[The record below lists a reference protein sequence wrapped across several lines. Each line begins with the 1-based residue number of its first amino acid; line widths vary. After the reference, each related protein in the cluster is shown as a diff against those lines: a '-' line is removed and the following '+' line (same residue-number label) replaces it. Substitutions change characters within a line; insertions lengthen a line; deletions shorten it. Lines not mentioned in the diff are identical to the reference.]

1 MRPLPVSSTCVGS
14 TSPGHDGVSEPS
26 DPAQPQMQEDSDAM
40 TDVLADV
47 AMRAGYRHAG
57 PEYDELLDSD
67 GRIRGQWDELTA
79 GLTVREPEILA
90 RYRQRL
96 RTLVDNHGITYNPVD
111 RPAGTPTHWDVDG
124 VPLVL
129 AADDWAELERG
140 LLQRSRLLDVL
151 VADLYGDLRTVREG
165 LVPPR
170 LVFGHSGYVRAAHG
184 LTLPGPHQLFSHA
197 VDVARGADGR
207 FRVLRDLTQA
217 PSGVGYAM
225 VDRRVVARAMPDL
238 YQTSSPRPL
247 SPFAQ
252 AMRLALRDVAPVG
265 AEDPVVVVL
274 SPGAHSETA
283 FDQAYIAG
291 TLGFPLVEAADL
303 MVREGRVWMRSLGS
317 LTRVDVILRRVDAVY
332 TDPLDLRP
340 DSQLGVVGLV
350 EVLRR
355 GGVTV
360 ANTLGSGVLEN
371 PALATLLPSLCRAL
385 LDEDLLLDSVPSFW
399 GGTADGLSAIVSR
412 FPDLVLK
419 SAVTSK
425 SVVVETLD
433 RSEREDL
440 LARVR
445 AEPERWVGCEHAE
458 FSYAPSLSGRGTE
471 IVAAPVGV
479 RLFTV
484 AQRVGFTPM
493 AGGLAEVP
501 GSGDPS
507 RVLVKDVWVRP
518 RSMAVTADSAPATE
532 PLPDFA
538 VPAVD
543 VVTSPRVLGDLYWIG
558 RYSERAEDSARLLI
572 AVRERYQDYRFR
584 PWLEGSGCLPV
595 LLATLTTTAPSTPFA
610 VTEPAESAEASG
622 TTRIDEY
629 RAATAEFRS
638 LTVDADRLGSLAQ
651 SFAGLDNAARAVR
664 DQLSADTW
672 SVLADV
678 QRALAALADEP
689 DDDGSL
695 VGVTQSAVLGGM
707 LALSGLGAES
717 MVRDLGWHVMD
728 IGKRIERALALSALL
743 SATLTEVREGAT
755 ERALAECVLVAGE
768 SAVTFRRRHRRVRLA
783 AVAQLLLFDVTN
795 PRSLAYLLDRIRE
808 NLRVLPDS
816 SGASQPE
823 LIVEELLARLRRAD
837 PVELETVVD
846 GTRSELA
853 DLLTAIH
860 GGLSELSEVLLRG
873 PLSLPGDTRPLWGG
887 AENRIP
893 T

>member
-1 MRPLPVSSTCVGS
+1 
-14 TSPGHDGVSEPS
+14 
-26 DPAQPQMQEDSDAM
+26 M
-40 TDVLADV
+40 TDVVTETAL
-47 AMRAGYRHAG
+47 RGYLHDG
-57 PEYDELLDSD
+57 SEYDELFDAD
-67 GRIRGQWDELTA
+67 GRIRSQWDELNA
-79 GLTVREPEILA
+79 GLTLRDTDVLA

-111 RPAGTPTHWDVDG
+111 ADAGSAARWDVDG

-129 AADDWAELERG
+129 SADDWAELESG
-140 LLQRSRLLDVL
+140 LVQRSRLLDAL
-151 VADLYGDLRTVREG
+151 LADLYGDLRTVRDG
-165 LVPPR
+165 LIPPR

-184 LTLPGPHQLFSHA
+184 LTLPGPHQLFCHA
-197 VDVARGADGR
+197 VDVARAAHGR

-225 VDRRVVARAMPDL
+225 ADRRVVARAMPDL

-274 SPGAHSETA
+274 SPGAQSETA

-303 MVREGRVWMRSLGS
+303 TVREGRVWMRSLGS
-317 LTRVDVILRRVDAVY
+317 LTRVDVILRRVDAVFA
-332 TDPLDLRP
+332 DPLDLRP

-360 ANTLGSGVLEN
+360 VNTLGSGVLEN
-371 PALATLLPSLCRAL
+371 PALAPLLPSLCRAL
-385 LDEDLLLDSVPSFW
+385 LDEDLQLESAPAFW
-399 GGTADGLSAIVSR
+399 GGTPAGLSSITAR

-419 SAVTSK
+419 SAVTAE
-425 SVVVETLD
+425 SVVVGDLAA
-433 RSEREDL
+433 REREDL
-440 LARVR
+440 LSRVR
-445 AEPERWVGCEHAE
+445 AQPDRWVGCEQAE
-458 FSYAPSLSGRGTE
+458 YSYAPSLSGDCTE
-471 IVAAPVGV
+471 FTAAPAGL

-484 AQRVGFTPM
+484 AQRVGYTPM
-493 AGGLAEVP
+493 AGGLGEVP
-501 GSGDPS
+501 APGGRG
-507 RVLVKDVWVRP
+507 RVLAKDVWVRT
-518 RSMAVTADSAPATE
+518 RSLTVTADSAAATE

-543 VVTSPRVLGDLYWIG
+543 VVTSPRVLGDLFWIG
-558 RYSERAEDSARLLI
+558 RYSERAEDTARLLI

-595 LLATLTTTAPSTPFA
+595 LLATLTTAAPATTFEVPATPE
-610 VTEPAESAEASG
+610 TTGP
-622 TTRIDEY
+622 TRIDAY

-638 LTVDADRLGSLAQ
+638 LTVDGDRLGSLAQ
-651 SFAGLDNAARAVR
+651 TFAGLDKAARSVR

-678 QRALAALADEP
+678 ARALDALAADP
-689 DDDGSL
+689 GDDGAL
-695 VGVTQSAVLGGM
+695 LGATQSAVLGGM
-707 LALSGLGAES
+707 LAMSGLGAES

-728 IGKRIERALALSALL
+728 IGKRIERALSLASLM
-743 SATLTEVREGAT
+743 SATLVEERDEAT
-755 ERALAECVLVAGE
+755 ERALVECVLVAAE

-783 AVAQLLLFDVTN
+783 AVAQLLLFDLAN

-808 NLRVLPDS
+808 NLRALPDS

-823 LIVEELLARLRRAD
+823 LIVEEMLARLRRAD
-837 PVELETVVD
+837 AVELETVVD
-846 GTRSELA
+846 GTRPELA
-853 DLLTAIH
+853 DLLSAIH
-860 GGLSELSEVLLRG
+860 GGLTELSDLLLRG
-873 PLSLPGDTRPLWGG
+873 PLSLPGGTRPLWGG
-887 AENRIP
+887 TENRILP
-893 T
+893 

>member
-1 MRPLPVSSTCVGS
+1 
-14 TSPGHDGVSEPS
+14 
-26 DPAQPQMQEDSDAM
+26 M

-47 AMRAGYRHAG
+47 AMRSGYRHDG
-57 PEYDELLDSD
+57 PGYDELLDAE
-67 GRIRGQWDELTA
+67 GRIRGQWEELTA
-79 GLTVREPEILA
+79 GLGGRESAVLA
-90 RYRQRL
+90 RHRQRL

-111 RPAGTPTHWDVDG
+111 REGGPSVRWDVDG

-129 AADDWAELERG
+129 AADDWAQLERG
-140 LLQRSRLLDVL
+140 LVQRSRLLDAL
-151 VADLYGDLRTVREG
+151 LADLYGDLRTVREG

-197 VDVARGADGR
+197 VDVSRGTDGR

-225 VDRRVVARAMPDL
+225 ADRRVVARAMPDL
-238 YQTSSPRPL
+238 YQASGPRPL

-274 SPGAHSETA
+274 SPGTSSETA

-303 MVREGRVWMRSLGS
+303 TVREGRVWMRSLGS

-360 ANTLGSGVLEN
+360 VNTLGSGVLEN
-371 PALATLLPSLCRAL
+371 PALAALLPSLCRAL

-399 GGTADGLSAIVSR
+399 GGTRDGLSAITSR
-412 FPDLVLK
+412 FGDLVLK
-419 SAVTSK
+419 SAVTSET
-425 SVVVETLD
+425 VVAGTLAAAD
-433 RSEREDL
+433 REAL
-440 LARVR
+440 LARVTAR
-445 AEPERWVGCEHAE
+445 PERWVGCELAE
-458 FSYAPSLSGRGTE
+458 FSMAPTLSGDGTE
-471 IVAAPVGV
+471 IGAAPVGV

-493 AGGLAEVP
+493 AGGLGEVP
-501 GSGDPS
+501 GSDDPS
-507 RVLVKDVWVRP
+507 RVLVKDVWVRA
-518 RSMAVTADSAPATE
+518 RSLSVTADSAAATE
-532 PLPDFA
+532 PMPDFA
-538 VPAVD
+538 VPATD
-543 VVTSPRVLGDLYWIG
+543 VVTSPRVLGDLFWIG

-595 LLATLTTTAPSTPFA
+595 LLATLTTPAPSSPFEVA
-610 VTEPAESAEASG
+610 DPVAAAEGPGAI
-622 TTRIDEY
+622 RIDAY

-638 LTVDADRLGSLAQ
+638 LTVDVERLGSLAQ
-651 SFAGLDNAARAVR
+651 SFAGLDKAARSVR

-672 SVLADV
+672 TVLADV
-678 QRALAALADEP
+678 QRALDALADDP
-689 DDDGSL
+689 ADDGSVL
-695 VGVTQSAVLGGM
+695 GVTQSAVLGGM

-728 IGKRIERALALSALL
+728 IGKRIERGLALSALL
-743 SATLTEVREGAT
+743 SATLTEVRDEAT
-755 ERALAECVLVAGE
+755 ERALIDSVLVAAE

-783 AVAQLLLFDVTN
+783 AVAQLLLFDTTN
-795 PRSLAYLLDRIRE
+795 PRSLVNLLDRIQE
-808 NLRVLPDS
+808 NLRALPDS

-823 LIVEELLARLRRAD
+823 LIVQELLAGLRRAD
-837 PVELETVVD
+837 PVGLETVAD
-846 GTRSELA
+846 GTRPELA
-853 DLLTAIH
+853 DLLTTIH
-860 GGLSELSEVLLRG
+860 SGLSELSDVLLRG
-873 PLSLPGDTRPLWGG
+873 PLSLPGGTRPLWGG
-887 AENRIP
+887 SENRIA

>member
-1 MRPLPVSSTCVGS
+1 
-14 TSPGHDGVSEPS
+14 
-26 DPAQPQMQEDSDAM
+26 M
-40 TDVLADV
+40 TEALADV
-47 AMRAGYRHAG
+47 ALSGYRPPAG
-57 PEYDELLDSD
+57 SGYDELYDGK
-67 GRIRGQWDELTA
+67 GRIRGQWDELAA
-79 GLTVREPEILA
+79 GLTIREPEILA
-90 RYRQRL
+90 QYRQRL
-96 RTLVDNHGITYNPVD
+96 RTLIDNHGITYHPVD
-111 RPAGTPTHWDVDG
+111 RTDGPPVRWDVDG

-129 AADDWAELERG
+129 AADEWAELERG
-140 LLQRSRLLDVL
+140 LVQRSRLLDAL
-151 VADLYGDLRTVREG
+151 LADLYGDLRTVREG
-165 LVPPR
+165 LIPAR
-170 LVFGHSGYVRAAHG
+170 LVFAHSGYVRAAHG

-225 VDRRVVARAMPDL
+225 ADRRVVARAMPDL

-274 SPGAHSETA
+274 SPGAASETS

-291 TLGFPLVEAADL
+291 FLGFPLVESADL
-303 MVREGRVWMRSLGS
+303 VVREGRVWMRSLGS
-317 LTRVDVILRRVDAVY
+317 LTRVDVILRRVDAAY
-332 TDPLDLRP
+332 ADPLDLRP

-360 ANTLGSGVLEN
+360 VNTLGSGVLEN
-371 PALATLLPSLCRAL
+371 PALASLLPTLCRAL
-385 LDEDLLLDSVPSFW
+385 LDEDLLLDSLPSFW
-399 GGTADGLSAIVSR
+399 GGTPEGLSAITAR
-412 FPDLVLK
+412 FPDLVMK
-419 SAVTSK
+419 SAVSSQ
-425 SVVVETLD
+425 SVVVGALAS
-433 RSEREDL
+433 SEREDL

-445 AEPERWVGCEHAE
+445 AEPERWVGCSRAE
-458 FSYAPSLSGRGTE
+458 YSQAPTLSGRSTE
-471 IVAAPVGV
+471 ITAAPARV

-493 AGGLAEVP
+493 AGGLGEVP
-501 GSGDPS
+501 GYGDSG
-507 RVLVKDVWVRP
+507 RVLAKDVWVRS
-518 RSMAVTADSAPATE
+518 RTLAVTADSAAATE

-543 VVTSPRVLGDLYWIG
+543 VVTSPRVLGDLFWIG
-558 RYSERAEDSARLLI
+558 RYSERAEDAARLLI

-595 LLATLTTTAPSTPFA
+595 LLGTLTTAAPSTFA
-610 VTEPAESAEASG
+610 VADPAATPEASG
-622 TTRIDEY
+622 STLDAY
-629 RAATAEFRS
+629 RTATAEFRS
-638 LTVDADRLGSLAQ
+638 LTVDPERLGSLAQ
-651 SFAGLDNAARAVR
+651 SFAGLDKAARSVR

-678 QRALAALADEP
+678 QRALDALADEP
-689 DDDGSL
+689 GDDGAL
-695 VGVTQSAVLGGM
+695 LGVTQSAVLGGM

-743 SATLTEVREGAT
+743 SATLTEVRDPAT
-755 ERALAECVLVAGE
+755 ERALIDCVLVAAE

-783 AVAQLLLFDVTN
+783 AVAQLLLFDTTN
-795 PRSLAYLLDRIRE
+795 PRSLAYLLDQIRD
-808 NLRVLPDS
+808 NVRALPDS
-816 SGASQPE
+816 SGASRPE

-837 PVELETVVD
+837 PVDLETVED
-846 GTRSELA
+846 GGRPELA

-860 GGLSELSEVLLRG
+860 GGLSELSDVLLRG
-873 PLSLPGDTRPLWGG
+873 PLSLPGGTRPLWGG
-887 AENRIP
+887 AQNRIS